1 MFGKGRRSGSYRSSR
16 ADGRRSR
23 ADGRRSNASRTSE
36 SDGIRN
42 ASGHS
47 STSTSRTSST
57 SVTDQS
63 AFLTT
68 PDPDPLPAQPQAPF
82 FGVAFAPSH
91 LPAFEPQQVGPG
103 QAPFLFPGPHQGYYA
118 ASPAA
123 GTDDGS
129 HDGSD
134 DSAASLAVSPGSP
147 QSSNPE
153 NSERETT
160 RDAATRT
167 KKGHRRDRSVALG
180 NPPTDYVLVDYPTV
194 QGVMMG
200 GYDTSYATAS
210 GGITGGYQT
219 FHRDHLFLAADGQ
232 WYQAAPQY
240 PIAHQYPAG
249 IADADLE
256 DNNGQPDEEHFGSC
270 IQDNQE
276 ARDQENHVLE
286 EENDDWVRCQDDE
299 LWSAGH

>member
-1 MFGKGRRSGSYRSSR
+1 MSLVACFCLPTHGRVSLNGIAARRSNIHRLEVGFLPLRSTCRLADRTVSSLSFLFPSTSTPSDPDSASKSNQRCTTRQPPQARKSLQTNMFGKGRRSGSYRSSR

-147 QSSNPE
+147 QSSNP
-153 NSERETT
+153 
-160 RDAATRT
+160 
-167 KKGHRRDRSVALG
+167 
-180 NPPTDYVLVDYPTV
+180 
-194 QGVMMG
+194 
-200 GYDTSYATAS
+200 
-210 GGITGGYQT
+210 
-219 FHRDHLFLAADGQ
+219 
-232 WYQAAPQY
+232 
-240 PIAHQYPAG
+240 
-249 IADADLE
+249 
-256 DNNGQPDEEHFGSC
+256 
-270 IQDNQE
+270 
-276 ARDQENHVLE
+276 
-286 EENDDWVRCQDDE
+286 
-299 LWSAGH
+299 